1 MKESRKKGRNKALD
15 EKLSRKEWL
24 GKAGKYSV
32 FTAAAMMMI
41 LHPGKVAA
49 QDSLP
54 APPPN
59 FP

>member
-1 MKESRKKGRNKALD
+1 MKENRKKENKKELA

-32 FTAAAMMMI
+32 FTAATMMMI

-49 QDSLP
+49 QDSPP
-54 APPPN
+54 ATPGG
-59 FP
+59 